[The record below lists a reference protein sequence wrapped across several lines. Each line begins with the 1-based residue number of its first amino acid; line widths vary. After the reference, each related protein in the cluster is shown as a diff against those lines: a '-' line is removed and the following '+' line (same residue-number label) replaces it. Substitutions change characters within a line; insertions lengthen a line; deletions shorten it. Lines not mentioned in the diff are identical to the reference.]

1 MRAGRLTALIAC
13 AVALV
18 VAGSAL
24 ARTQRHHV
32 TVVKSGAVRLVAW
45 DSRNALKGVCF
56 RLKDGK
62 KHNAACHRGSALAFT
77 SFQLNGATVLGG
89 LARRGEATITAT
101 FADAQT
107 AVFHTVRG
115 KRYHG
120 RKRGKVRFWA
130 GSKPDV
136 TALVSLTAK
145 DSRGNTVETVT
156 VTPGPKPVPPPPCR
170 PCGPPRG
177 AHTQIV
183 CPLVP
188 CPE

>member
-1 MRAGRLTALIAC
+1 MIAC
-13 AVALV
+13 AVALA

-24 ARTQRHHV
+24 ARAQRHHV
-32 TVVKSGAVRLVAW
+32 TVVKAGAVRLVAW
-45 DSRNALKGVCF
+45 DSANVQKGVCF
-56 RLKDGK
+56 RLRDGSVKDATCDRSGK
-62 KHNAACHRGSALAFT
+62 HAPRLAYI
-77 SFQLNGATVLGG
+77 SFLNQGGNATVVGG
-89 LARRGEATITAT
+89 VARRGEATVTAT

-145 DSRGNTVETVT
+145 DSQGRTVETIT

-177 AHTQIV
+177 AHAQIV

-188 CPE
+188 CPL